1 MSKKSPSARV
11 TLIYKNLTLVN
22 ISVKIQEA
30 RKMSKK
36 SPLRRITFDVSVT
49 HRALRQKN
57 GKVDEVVAFCFLYNV
72 NYDSV

>member
-1 MSKKSPSARV
+1 MSNTFKFFGINEYGTRKMSKKSPSARV

-36 SPLRRITFDVSVT
+36 SSLRRITFDVSVT
-49 HRALRQKN
+49 HRALDRKM
-57 GKVDEVVAFCFLYNV
+57 ER
-72 NYDSV
+72 